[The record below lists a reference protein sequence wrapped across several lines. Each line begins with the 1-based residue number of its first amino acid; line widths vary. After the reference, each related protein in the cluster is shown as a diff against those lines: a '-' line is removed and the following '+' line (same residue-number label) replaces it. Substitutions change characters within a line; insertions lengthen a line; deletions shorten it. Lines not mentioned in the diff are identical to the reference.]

1 MLAKAKAGEDFSE
14 LAKQYSEDKKTSK
27 RGGVMAFF
35 AKGSKDPEFEEAAFN
50 LKKDKISDLVLTKK
64 GYHIIKLLDKK
75 EGKKKTLKE
84 ATTNIRNKVKQ
95 KKRKE
100 GYEKMMA
107 DLKEKNKVVIYEDA
121 LAKITE
127 KPKGQS
133 DKK

>member
-1 MLAKAKAGEDFSE
+1 MSE

-27 RGGVMAFF
+27 RGGAMAFF

-75 EGKKKTLKE
+75 EAKKKTLEK
-84 ATTNIRNKVKQ
+84 ATTDIRNKVQQ

-121 LAKITE
+121 LAKIAE
-127 KPKGQS
+127 KSKGQS